1 VFYSFFGT
9 SIRKTSDELKN
20 DGVKLC
26 MSKLPNAKVLESA
39 WHRDNDKM
47 IGVDFRSH
55 YERRARMNF
64 WFCDT
69 YIPTVEEFFVGFK
82 LLGDHMPTTGF
93 SAILDVL
100 SFKPAAVY
108 LTGFDFFRSNL
119 HNVDEPWKQ
128 KNADDPFKHEPERE
142 REWLVK
148 NVREHPLAL
157 DIDLARVIYA

>member
-1 VFYSFFGT
+1 
-9 SIRKTSDELKN
+9 
-20 DGVKLC
+20 
-26 MSKLPNAKVLESA
+26 
-39 WHRDNDKM
+39 
-47 IGVDFRSH
+47 
-55 YERRARMNF
+55 
-64 WFCDT
+64 
-69 YIPTVEEFFVGFK
+69 
-82 LLGDHMPTTGF
+82 
-93 SAILDVL
+93 LDVL